1 MGAISKIGNAFG
13 LSDESIRYY
22 KRLFAALISG
32 NLSQKVSPIDIQPG
46 ETSVELNVGT
56 NYVVNENL
64 GTFEF
69 TLPNE
74 PSDGI
79 IDIIFTTD
87 SNPNIT
93 FDTTATIY
101 VQEDFEIEA
110 NSTYEM
116 SIKSANGI
124 YYIVI
129 VKMELLT

>member
-1 MGAISKIGNAFG
+1 MSDVSKIGNAFG

-32 NLSQKVSPIDIQPG
+32 SLSQKVSPIDIQPG
-46 ETSVELNVGT
+46 DTSAELNVGT

-64 GTFEF
+64 STFDF
-69 TLPNE
+69 ILPDE

-79 IDIIFTTD
+79 IDIIFSTD
-87 SNPNIT
+87 SNPDIT
-93 FDTTATIY
+93 FDTEADIY
-101 VQEDFEIEA
+101 VQEDFEIEG

-116 SIKSANGI
+116 SIKSANGV

-129 VKMELLT
+129 VKMELL